1 MAAEDPKPL
10 NPDES
15 EENSKKTEDHGTD
28 ENQKTDSQLK
38 GENTAQKDEAAP
50 PSSGQEQTENRND
63 TDKTE
68 LQSAPLSKSGEGS
81 DAGETATAGEI
92 RGGKEAYGTDTEPG
106 AESEHE
112 PVPEIDAEP
121 DGAVLHERKA
131 REHKAP
137 HKKRSI
143 PVRILRRI
151 YLLFLLFIVLIVSFI
166 GFTQTQTFRD
176 LARDQLLSILNG
188 TVNGRIE
195 LEKIQGTIFTSLI
208 LDNAAIYDSAG
219 NKIIGFKKLELYTSP
234 TELLL
239 KTIHIRNLIIDGL
252 EARLETDSLGV
263 LNIAKVFPPSEEP
276 EDTVKSEFPFKIKIS
291 NLEIKKSYISMQ
303 DYKHHGSTDKYDELN
318 FSDFRLKDFNLRLSA
333 NAWIAKDEY
342 SVNIDGF
349 SFDPNFNF
357 SRNFFLAAEVYIR
370 GDDINLNSLQLAT
383 KNTSLDAALKVSGIN
398 FFKDTVITD
407 KKLSDLAVNLT
418 LAIDPL
424 NFDDLATFVPGL
436 SFLKG
441 DVRGNISVE
450 GTLGKLEIPELRLSY
465 GSTDLRAEAFLRD
478 MFGPDGLYIYSKITN
493 SRLFPTDITNIMPSL
508 EFPDY
513 GYLGEIIIDSLS
525 YYGKPDNFNTG
536 AHLHVK
542 EGELI
547 NQGRLDFSGKEMKYE
562 TVLQAVNLD
571 VSAFT
576 SYPLVLNTTADIA
589 GEGTDLKTMLMD
601 IMLDGTGSVAA
612 KSYFEKFDMTAKA
625 ENGILTFDA
634 DFKAGPQDGKIKSEI
649 NFNGEKPGYYL
660 SAVFDSLNL
669 AALLPDTAATKT
681 ILNITMEASG
691 DGFDPENMNA
701 LLTSEIKNSSIN
713 DQRFGKVN
721 ATLQVEASEGSK
733 KRIELA
739 SNIADIKFN
748 GDFTYSNL
756 GEVISRQLDSLGQS
770 ISKKIDLYFPSF
782 EDEDTL
788 MSPVLLTVRPPKPKP
803 AAAPVPVLSDSVDV
817 KFEMKFNDLSLFSIF
832 MNNRIFVIDGVIKGR
847 LISDS
852 LQFYTGL
859 TTDLKSVEYSDG
871 KDFTLVSNSKSGL
884 EVFHKPGNYAL
895 EDISVNLSSDTKRIY
910 TISGD
915 NVTTI
920 KDIQMLGSIQ
930 KSKFDLERISL
941 NVNDFLKAKLAAASD
956 FNKDSLFFDI
966 YEAVVK
972 YNDFEVT
979 NDENI
984 LVTVSRDMFRLI
996 NFNLGRGSAYISA
1009 NAAIKEDSIALF
1021 DAELKGL
1028 KIADVVE
1035 KMLKIQLTDKF
1046 DGLLDFNMTATGTL
1060 SDPEFRMNFSGDN
1073 LSYNGSNLGLIDCK
1087 LNYAD
1092 KTLYP
1097 DFKYFNNKKNLTD
1110 SLLFIRGEIPF
1121 ELSVYPFTDSIPDD
1135 RLVDVDIVAESFSI
1149 ASLGVLIPYTREV
1162 SGRVESEVNVSGYY
1176 PNITQEGS
1184 LRLSDASFLVTPTK
1198 LKYGGNVEL
1207 SLKDSTLTIDKL
1219 LLENLGEVKH
1229 KGKINGSGTVNFSG
1243 LELSKM
1249 NLALA
1254 GDLTVIEST
1263 KPNNILP
1270 FSGIL
1275 YMATENPIEYNFNK
1289 GYSTL
1294 TANII
1299 VKEGSLVFPPLK
1311 NTYKGVNSNYIYR
1324 DIEVKLPGTGPDRD
1338 KEKIDAILD
1347 KNRSKFDSKK
1357 AVSMNFDYRVKVK
1370 LENEAAIVFFFSEE
1384 ANQKLNAKMQGEL
1397 IYEQEKGFQNVQG
1410 ELKLLDNSTLEFLK
1424 TFQAEGI
1431 IRFESDIADPY
1442 LDVTAR
1448 YKSYYIFTQNN
1459 NDQEKEVQVKVKLKG
1474 ALSNLATSFTKA
1486 EDNIAVYVGQDD
1498 ISNDVASVQYD
1509 KADAVW
1515 FILTGK
1521 FKSDLTQ
1528 EDKSSAAG
1536 QVNAITGTATSL
1548 AGSLLGGLLSSYLGD
1563 FVQSIE
1569 FRNSGTDTKF
1579 NLSGRISDIK
1589 YTFGGNTNFLS
1600 DLSSANF
1607 RFEIP
1612 VISNLLFRVER
1623 KESGSETSTKGQ
1635 MINEL
1640 GLKFR
1645 FEF

>member
-1 MAAEDPKPL
+1 MAAEDPRLL
-10 NPDES
+10 NPDEN
-15 EENSKKTEDHGTD
+15 EETPGKTDNHDAEL
-28 ENQKTDSQLK
+28 NQKNDTQLK
-38 GENTAQKDEAAP
+38 GENYAHEGEKNTEAP
-50 PSSGQEQTENRND
+50 
-63 TDKTE
+63 
-68 LQSAPLSKSGEGS
+68 QSAELK
-81 DAGETATAGEI
+81 
-92 RGGKEAYGTDTEPG
+92 KEADN
-106 AESEHE
+106 ASE

-121 DGAVLHERKA
+121 DDSIRSGGIKEKKLLI
-131 REHKAP
+131 
-137 HKKRSI
+137 KKRSI

-151 YLLFLLFIVLIVSFI
+151 YLLFLLFIVCVAGFL

-176 LARDQLLSILNG
+176 IARDQVLSILNG
-188 TVNGRIE
+188 TINGRLE
-195 LEKIQGTIFTSLI
+195 LEKIEGTIFTSLI
-208 LDNAAIYDSAG
+208 LKNAAIYDSAG
-219 NKIIGFKKLELYTSP
+219 NKVIGLQKLELYTSP

-239 KTIHIRNLIIDGL
+239 KTIHVRNLIIDGL
-252 EARLETDSLGV
+252 EAKLESDSLGIM
-263 LNIAKVFPPSEEP
+263 NIAKIFPPSEEP
-276 EDTVKSEFPFKIKIS
+276 EDTAKSEFPFKIRVS
-291 NLEIKKSYISMQ
+291 NLEIKNSYISLQ
-303 DYKHHGSTDKYDELN
+303 DYKHHGSEENYDQLN
-318 FSDFRLKDFNLRLSA
+318 FADFRLKDFNLKLSA
-333 NAWIAKDEY
+333 NAAISKDEY
-342 SVNIDGF
+342 SVNIDAF
-349 SFDPNFNF
+349 SFDPNFRF
-357 SRNFFLAAEVYIR
+357 FRNFFLAAEIYVN
-370 GDDINLNSLQLAT
+370 GGDINLNSFRLST

-407 KKLSDLAVNLT
+407 QKLSGLAVNLT
-418 LAIDPL
+418 LALEPL

-441 DVRGNISVE
+441 DIKGNISVE
-450 GTLGKLEIPELRLSY
+450 GTLGRLEIPELRLRY
-465 GSTDLRAEAFLRD
+465 GATDLRAEAFLRD
-478 MFGPDGLYIYSKITN
+478 MFSPQGLYIYSKIIN
-493 SRLFPTDITNIMPSL
+493 SKLYPADLTNIMPSL
-508 EFPDY
+508 ELPDY
-513 GYLGEIIIDSLS
+513 DYLGEIIIDSLS
-525 YYGKPDNFNTG
+525 YYGKPDNFNSG
-536 AHLHVK
+536 AHLRLKDGV
-542 EGELI
+542 LI
-547 NQGRLDFSGKEMKYE
+547 NQGRMDFSGKEMKYE
-562 TVLQAVNLD
+562 TLIQAVNLD
-571 VSAFT
+571 VSSFT
-576 SYPLVLNTTADIA
+576 SYPLVLNTTAEIA

-601 IMLDGTGSVAA
+601 IMLDGTGTRAA
-612 KSYFEKFDMTAKA
+612 GSLFEKFDLTAKA
-625 ENGILTFDA
+625 ENGILNFDA
-634 DFKAGPQDGKIKSEI
+634 DFKAGAQDGKIKSEI
-649 NFNGEKPGYYL
+649 DFKPEKPSYYIN
-660 SAVFDSLNL
+660 AVFDSLNL
-669 AALLPDTAATKT
+669 ASLLPDTASAKT
-681 ILNITMEASG
+681 VLNITLEASG

-721 ATLQVEASEGSK
+721 ATLQIEASDNSK

-748 GDFTYSNL
+748 GDFTYANL
-756 GEVISRQLDSLGQS
+756 AQVISTQLDSLGQS
-770 ISKKIDLYFPSF
+770 IRKKIELYFPSF
-782 EDEDTL
+782 YDKDTII
-788 MSPVLLTVRPPKPKP
+788 MAPVLLTVKPPKPKP
-803 AAAPVPVLSDSVDV
+803 GNIPATDLSDSVDV

-832 MNNRIFVIDGVIKGR
+832 MNNKIFVIDGVIKGR

-852 LQFYTGL
+852 IQFYTGL

-871 KDFTLVSNSKSGL
+871 KDFTIVSNSKTGL
-884 EVFHKPGNYAL
+884 EVYHNPGNYAL
-895 EDISVNLSSDTKRIY
+895 EDITVNITSDTKRIY
-910 TISGD
+910 SISGE

-920 KDIQMLGSIQ
+920 KDIQMMGGIR

-972 YNDFEVT
+972 YNDFEVV

-984 LVTVSRDMFRLI
+984 LITVSRDMLRLI
-996 NFNLGRGSAYISA
+996 NFNLGRGEAYISA
-1009 NAAIKEDSIALF
+1009 NAAIRDDSIALF

-1028 KIADVVE
+1028 RIADVVE
-1035 KMLKIQLTDKF
+1035 KMLKLQLTDKF
-1046 DGLLDFNMTATGTL
+1046 DGLLDFTMTASGTL
-1060 SDPEFRMNFSGDN
+1060 SDPKFRMRFAGDN
-1073 LSYNGSNLGLIDCK
+1073 LVYNGSSLGLIDCR
-1087 LNYAD
+1087 LNYSD

-1097 DFKYFNNKKNLTD
+1097 DFTYYNNKKNTKD

-1121 ELSVYPFTDSIPDD
+1121 ELAVYPFTDSIPDD
-1135 RLVDVDIVAESFSI
+1135 RLFDVDVVAQNFSV

-1162 SGRVESEVNVSGYY
+1162 SGKVESKVKISGYF

-1184 LRLSDASFLVTPTK
+1184 LRLSDASFIVTPTK
-1198 LKYGGNVEL
+1198 LKYGGSVEL

-1219 LLENLGEVKH
+1219 LVENLGEVKH

-1243 LELSKM
+1243 LELSKI
-1249 NLALA
+1249 NLAIT
-1254 GDLTVIEST
+1254 GDLTVIQST

-1275 YMATENPIEYNFNK
+1275 YMATENPIEYKFDK

-1299 VKEGSLVFPPLK
+1299 VREGNLVFPPLK

-1324 DIEVKLPGTGPDRD
+1324 DIEVKLTGTGPDRD

-1357 AVSMNFDYRVKVK
+1357 GVNMNFDYRVKVK

-1486 EDNIAVYVGQDD
+1486 EDNIAVYVGADD

-1579 NLSGRISDIK
+1579 NLSGRIRDIK

-1607 RFEIP
+1607 KFEIP

-1623 KESGSETSTKGQ
+1623 KESGSETSAKGQ